1 MGLMSPI
8 LRGSLLT
15 ASPDPLNW
23 TVLLPVVAGG
33 LAVWYLLPGT
43 RRRSLATGAL
53 LGLLAL
59 AGVGAF
65 LFRGLG
71 HRVPQTVEAVL
82 FFGFSGLAIAFAG
95 LMITGRNPA
104 RSALAFAMVV
114 LSTCGLFLLLAA
126 PFLMAATII
135 IYAGAIIVT
144 FLFVIMLSQ
153 QAGPSNADLR
163 AREPAL
169 AAAAGFVLLA
179 TLLVGLQRVYD
190 WRSVDA
196 AIDHAS
202 HLAAAEKVDEAYLSP
217 AGPVERM
224 GQDPPAPLTPTAR
237 AFVDEMRTA
246 LGRVRVAAPRSPDD
260 PHLTDHRTVQETE
273 RVIYN
278 LETNAFPNRD
288 TDDVRESSQKVADG
302 LTRLKALRDGTT
314 RFDDV
319 QLSQHGVVHPIGE
332 PNRPRKLPAANVSA
346 VGRTLF
352 SDHLL
357 AIELAGTLLLVAT
370 VGAIAIAGGRRE
382 GRA

>member
-1 MGLMSPI
+1 M
-8 LRGSLLT
+8 T

-33 LAVWYLLPGT
+33 LAIWYLLPGT
-43 RRRSLATGAL
+43 RRRSLAVGVL
-53 LGLLAL
+53 LGVLAL

-71 HRVPQTVEAVL
+71 HQLPQTVEAVL

-104 RSALAFAMVV
+104 RSALSFAMVV

-126 PFLMAATII
+126 PFLMATTII
-135 IYAGAIIVT
+135 VYAGAIIVT

-153 QAGPSNADLR
+153 QEGPSNADLR

-190 WRSVDA
+190 WRAVDG
-196 AIDHAS
+196 AIEHA
-202 HLAAAEKVDEAYLSP
+202 HRLATADSVDEAYLSP
-217 AGPVERM
+217 AGPPERM
-224 GQDPPAPLTPTAR
+224 GQDPPAPLTPKAR
-237 AFVDEMRTA
+237 AFVDEMRTV
-246 LGRVRVAAPRSPDD
+246 LGRVRVASPRGPDD
-260 PHLTDHRTVQETE
+260 HGLTDHKIVQETARAIE
-273 RVIYN
+273 M
-278 LETNAFPNRD
+278 LETHAFPNRE
-288 TDDVRESSQKVADG
+288 TDDAQTGARDVANG
-302 LTRLKALRDGTT
+302 LTKLRALRDGTT
-314 RFDDV
+314 HFDDV
-319 QLSQHGVVHPIGE
+319 TLSPHGLVRPIGDSAGS
-332 PNRPRKLPAANVSA
+332 RKLPAANVSA